1 MARRYLEEF
10 DKGSHSVY
18 LLYYHLVV
26 VTKYR
31 AKVLR
36 EPVRDR
42 IRHIFEFIG
51 QKYGVTLGEFGGAE
65 DHLHFLITAKPTTDL
80 SAFIKAF
87 KSYSSR
93 KIKEDFMIDVNVQEG
108 GINTSLWSPGYC
120 LLTTGGAPIDVI
132 KRYIE
137 NQGKE

>member
-1 MARRYLEEF
+1 MARRYLKEF
-10 DKGSHSVY
+10 NKGAHSVY

-36 EPVRDR
+36 EPVRNRTIHLFNYIAKEYD
-42 IRHIFEFIG
+42 I
-51 QKYGVTLGEFGGAE
+51 TLEQFGGEE
-65 DHLHFLITAKPTTDL
+65 DHLHFLFYAKPTSDIVG
-80 SAFIKAF
+80 FIKAF
-87 KSYSSR
+87 KGYSSLR
-93 KIKEDFMIDVNVQEG
+93 LKKEFDLKINVKAG
-108 GINTSLWSPGYC
+108 DNKSLWSSGYC

-137 NQGKE
+137 NQGRD